1 MISVLTVCGNG
12 IGSSL
17 MLKMKIEEICAENGI
32 DAQVESIDFNA
43 AQGRKADL
51 IVTVKELAEQ
61 FDDKNVAIV
70 RSYINKKKITE
81 EVYNP
86 RSFIFGDCD
95 NLLFNIQGFIEMN
108 AHKRI
113 IGFIHINC
121 CIDGIANF

>member
-61 FDDKNVAIV
+61 FEV
-70 RSYINKKKITE
+70 KI
-81 EVYNP
+81 
-86 RSFIFGDCD
+86 S
-95 NLLFNIQGFIEMN
+95 LLFAAILI
-108 AHKRI
+108 KRKSQKM
-113 IGFIHINC
+113 FLKH
-121 CIDGIANF
+121 

>member
-61 FDDKNVAIV
+61 FAIV

-81 EVYNP
+81 DVLEA
-86 RSFIFGDCD
+86 
-95 NLLFNIQGFIEMN
+95 LKQ
-108 AHKRI
+108 A
-113 IGFIHINC
+113 
-121 CIDGIANF
+121 AQ